1 MGDIVQLRSPIDI
14 HSDVGR
20 AFIID
25 ATRAGEGV
33 ISDQELQE
41 RYELSTVDLKN
52 IAADKAVG
60 RAIRDERERRVRTG
74 IAAKELAA
82 KFFVKS
88 PEILDGIQSDAQS
101 NARHKIDAIRELR
114 ATANGG
120 DGEGPTSQG
129 EKFSIIINLG
139 SDVGDRIEKT
149 FDMPKKP
156 VQLEMDLEN
165 KDDGNGW
172 G

>member
-1 MGDIVQLRSPIDI
+1 M
-14 HSDVGR
+14 
-20 AFIID
+20 
-25 ATRAGEGV
+25 
-33 ISDQELQE
+33 QE
-41 RYELSTVDLKN
+41 RYELSATDLQA
-52 IAADKAVG
+52 IAKDKAVG

-74 IAAKELAA
+74 LAAKELAA

-88 PEILDGIQSDAQS
+88 PGILDQIQNHADSP
-101 NARHKIDAIRELR
+101 RHKIDAIKELR
-114 ATANGG
+114 ATANGGDG

-149 FDMPKKP
+149 VDMPKKP

-165 KDDGNGW
+165 KVDGNEW
-172 G
+172 

>member
-1 MGDIVQLRSPIDI
+1 MGDVIQLRSPIDL
-14 HSDVGR
+14 DTDKGR
-20 AFIID
+20 QFIVD

-33 ISDQELQE
+33 ITDQELQE
-41 RYELSTVDLKN
+41 RYELS
-52 IAADKAVG
+52 AAGSAGHRKRQGG
-60 RAIRDERERRVRTG
+60 RSCSSEMKESAG
-74 IAAKELAA
+74 CALGLAAKELAA

-88 PEILDGIQSDAQS
+88 PGILDQIQNHANSP
-101 NARHKIDAIRELR
+101 RHKIDAIRELR

-165 KDDGNGW
+165 KVDGNEW
-172 G
+172 